1 MKRSMILA
9 MFALAAVS
17 ISQAAV
23 ICFDGFETAGPALVG
38 RSPDQVNEGSAAWVT
53 SGGGATA
60 AIVDVAGD
68 KVMEV
73 VNTGADSFALD
84 ISGEVVFGQ
93 FTFDLRF
100 TSQATDTSKNANFRV
115 VPGSGAGLND
125 FKGGVGLGTAGLGLD
140 TWGEVAIV
148 FNAGTSEITYGDSNQ
163 YSVPVDAF
171 DIWVNGQLD
180 TDNQLR
186 TSNYGGLD
194 CFGFKMFDGVVG
206 MEFQVDDF
214 ELNTAITVG
223 GVSLAPSL
231 VYSSDGVNE
240 AVSNDGSISSS
251 LAITLS
257 DDLFTADVVSASHG
271 AVSNTP
277 AGLTPVLTR
286 DSDTQVTLSFTGNAT
301 DHTSAESIS
310 NLMVSF
316 ADGAFVGGDASAVAG
331 SIRGDLSITFA
342 DAVPP
347 NILMLCI
354 DDMNDWVGFLGGHP
368 QTKTPNMDALAEKGV
383 IFSNAHCPAPGCSPS
398 RSAIMFGAEP
408 TTTGL
413 YPFYTLVNLDAADL
427 ATLDAF
433 LPMPQFFRDNGYYT
447 AGYTKV
453 WHNPDKDY
461 KPTEQWDVYKSY
473 VDNSLNL
480 VNDPKYYYSPGS
492 DRLRAT
498 PATNPVTDFKD
509 RKSANSAVGIL
520 QQTHDKPF
528 FLAVGFILP
537 HTPFVAPVENFDR
550 FDFPIEAPPILAG
563 DLSDVPLVGRAN
575 AQLYADIPFKEDD
588 AWEKSRRGYLASI
601 SFTDDNVGVVLD
613 ALAASPYADNTVVVL
628 WSDHGF
634 HLGEKQTF
642 SKFSLWEEATRT
654 PFIIYDP
661 RGNAANGQTIAEPVG
676 LINIYRTLADL
687 TGLTPPAYVDG
698 ISLVP
703 WLDDPSL
710 TKTTP
715 ALTTWGRGNYT
726 VRSCD
731 WRYTR
736 YHDGSEELYHNAID
750 PNEWMNLA
758 DDPEFSAM
766 KTQMAVYLPTIEAPQ
781 IQSGIDLYN
790 VSDSDKPNNRVNS
803 YLSEASEYET
813 LGLQPPLN
821 GYEFSDW
828 VEKAGYTGD
837 AAEPGADPNTN
848 GVPNIL
854 EYAIKVPDGG
864 DVRDY
869 LPGLVFEQV
878 ETTNYLSISFR
889 RRLDAPD
896 LLYEV
901 DGCKDLSEWD
911 PLWSS
916 DTPTNTYILSTTY
929 NADGTQTITVRHRD
943 AIVDEPVGF
952 LRHRVSAP

>member
-453 WHNPDKDY
+453 CTTRIKTISRQSSGMCINP
-461 KPTEQWDVYKSY
+461 T
-473 VDNSLNL
+473 
-480 VNDPKYYYSPGS
+480 
-492 DRLRAT
+492 
-498 PATNPVTDFKD
+498 
-509 RKSANSAVGIL
+509 
-520 QQTHDKPF
+520 
-528 FLAVGFILP
+528 
-537 HTPFVAPVENFDR
+537 
-550 FDFPIEAPPILAG
+550 
-563 DLSDVPLVGRAN
+563 
-575 AQLYADIPFKEDD
+575 
-588 AWEKSRRGYLASI
+588 
-601 SFTDDNVGVVLD
+601 
-613 ALAASPYADNTVVVL
+613 
-628 WSDHGF
+628 
-634 HLGEKQTF
+634 
-642 SKFSLWEEATRT
+642 
-654 PFIIYDP
+654 
-661 RGNAANGQTIAEPVG
+661 
-676 LINIYRTLADL
+676 
-687 TGLTPPAYVDG
+687 
-698 ISLVP
+698 
-703 WLDDPSL
+703 
-710 TKTTP
+710 
-715 ALTTWGRGNYT
+715 
-726 VRSCD
+726 
-731 WRYTR
+731 
-736 YHDGSEELYHNAID
+736 
-750 PNEWMNLA
+750 
-758 DDPEFSAM
+758 
-766 KTQMAVYLPTIEAPQ
+766 
-781 IQSGIDLYN
+781 
-790 VSDSDKPNNRVNS
+790 
-803 YLSEASEYET
+803 
-813 LGLQPPLN
+813 
-821 GYEFSDW
+821 
-828 VEKAGYTGD
+828 
-837 AAEPGADPNTN
+837 
-848 GVPNIL
+848 
-854 EYAIKVPDGG
+854 
-864 DVRDY
+864 
-869 LPGLVFEQV
+869 
-878 ETTNYLSISFR
+878 
-889 RRLDAPD
+889 
-896 LLYEV
+896 
-901 DGCKDLSEWD
+901 
-911 PLWSS
+911 
-916 DTPTNTYILSTTY
+916 
-929 NADGTQTITVRHRD
+929 
-943 AIVDEPVGF
+943 
-952 LRHRVSAP
+952 